1 MVPQNLSLGQLNPLH
16 RLKVGQQGSSS
27 AHDMGSW
34 LTLGLKQVICLPQ
47 SKVGASELFL
57 SFLEEYFAI
66 LKAQT
71 VSGKVLIQLQD
82 FALTWQGCAHAWL
95 FAVLPIGMT
104 DHGECIC
111 NE

>member
-1 MVPQNLSLGQLNPLH
+1 
-16 RLKVGQQGSSS
+16 VGQQGSSS